1 MTLSIEHI
9 AFSHSSTKI
18 LRDIS
23 FSVPNGSLLA
33 LLGPNGAGKSTLA
46 KIIARIHK
54 PSNGSI
60 RLDDTDLLQIPRK
73 QHARMVSYVPQ
84 SSAMPFELNVQESV
98 MMGRTPYTGLR
109 PRDEDY
115 DIVDAAIQALHLED
129 LRKKNLS
136 ELSGGQAQRVLIARA
151 LAQEPEALILDE
163 PTSALDL
170 RYQVDTL
177 ELVRSVSVER
187 HIASIIVIHDLNMAS
202 AYCDDVVLLDQGNV
216 VQQGRPV
223 EVLTPERL
231 SNVYGVD
238 VEVNTLG
245 NYPEVRPCS
254 LRSAKQRISLE
265 NPALGNSGNKRS

>member
-9 AFSHSSTKI
+9 AFSHSSTSI
-18 LRDIS
+18 LHDVS

-54 PSNGSI
+54 PSDGSI
-60 RLDDTDLLQIPRK
+60 RLGDANLLKIPRK
-73 QHARMVSYVPQ
+73 QHARIVSYVPQ
-84 SSAMPFELNVQESV
+84 SSSVPFELNVQESV
-98 MMGRTPYTGLR
+98 MMGRTPYAGLR
-109 PRDEDY
+109 PRNKDY
-115 DIVDAAIQALHLED
+115 AIVDAAIRALSLEP

-170 RYQVDTL
+170 RYQVETL

-187 HIASIIVIHDLNMAS
+187 RIASIIVIHDLNMAA
-202 AYCDDVVLLDQGNV
+202 AYCDEVVLLDQGEV
-216 VQQGRPV
+216 VRQGRP
-223 EVLTPERL
+223 EAVLTAETL
-231 SNVYGVD
+231 SRIYGVD
-238 VEVNTLG
+238 VEVSLRG
-245 NYPEVRPCS
+245 EYPEIRPCS
-254 LRSAKQRISLE
+254 LSSAKRRIPVES
-265 NPALGNSGNKRS
+265 A